1 MVVEV
6 IVMES
11 EKAVYK
17 ISVEGRVKVSDILRK
32 LGLALTEYVVLK
44 NDVVVTEEEEVVD
57 GDKLVVYPVKSGG

>member
-11 EKAVYK
+11 EKVVYR
-17 ISVEGRVKVSDILRK
+17 ISVDGRVKVSDILRK

-44 NDVVVTEEEEVVD
+44 NDAVVTEEDEVVD